1 MNSEKL
7 VLNFQSE
14 TPLKLQRSSDD
25 TEYSFGVDDSK
36 LEIHVPEG
44 CEANYIEEW
53 RYALAGYADL
63 DAVKQAVIN
72 DLTGEDGTLP
82 AENRIRVMMGLDPK
96 EEKKETDTLGE
107 ELSGNEIP
115 NVEEEAEE
123 TQETEETDDSI
134 SFEIPA
140 EDETVSDPEQDNSE
154 DEEPEA
160 ETDVEGSV
168 ENEEE
173 IQE

>member
-1 MNSEKL
+1 
-7 VLNFQSE
+7 
-14 TPLKLQRSSDD
+14 
-25 TEYSFGVDDSK
+25 
-36 LEIHVPEG
+36 
-44 CEANYIEEW
+44 
-53 RYALAGYADL
+53 
-63 DAVKQAVIN
+63 
-72 DLTGEDGTLP
+72 
-82 AENRIRVMMGLDPK
+82 MMGLDPK

-154 DEEPEA
+154 DDGPEDIEDTEDTSEDEEPEA

>member
-1 MNSEKL
+1 MR
-7 VLNFQSE
+7 FQSDVPRWKASAPRLSFFRSF
-14 TPLKLQRSSDD
+14 PLTHWKVFADFQGNRLRFPD
-25 TEYSFGVDDSK
+25 TS
-36 LEIHVPEG
+36 
-44 CEANYIEEW
+44 
-53 RYALAGYADL
+53 
-63 DAVKQAVIN
+63 
-72 DLTGEDGTLP
+72 
-82 AENRIRVMMGLDPK
+82 
-96 EEKKETDTLGE
+96 GE

-154 DEEPEA
+154 DDGPEDIEDTSEDEEPEA